1 MLLMADSFL
10 SASSASERSTVRYGM
25 HVDCQVVR
33 ERDFKRIGRG
43 SLDVSLTGM
52 LVPCTYSAEL
62 GDEVI
67 VSFQTP
73 CLREYVDAVAMV
85 TRLIAGRRPGDLGLA
100 MGLTFTS
107 IDDASFAAL
116 KRALEKVPTA
126 RARRAPRIDYAQQLF
141 SAIHT

>member
-1 MLLMADSFL
+1 MLFF
-10 SASSASERSTVRYGM
+10 SSAERSTVRFGV
-25 HVDCQVVR
+25 HVDCRVVR
-33 ERDFKRIGRG
+33 DRDFKVIGRG
-43 SLDVSLTGM
+43 SLDLSLTGM

-73 CLREYVDAVAMV
+73 SLREYVDAVALV
-85 TRLIAGRRPGDLGLA
+85 TRLVSGRRQGDLGLA

-116 KRALEKVPTA
+116 KRALHKLPTA
-126 RARRAPRIDYAQQLF
+126 RGRRASRIDYAQSVL
-141 SAIHT
+141 SA

>member
-1 MLLMADSFL
+1 M
-10 SASSASERSTVRYGM
+10 RYGV

-33 ERDFKRIGRG
+33 DRDFRVIGRG
-43 SLDVSLTGM
+43 SLDLSLTGM
-52 LVPCTYSAEL
+52 LVSCNYSAEL

-73 CLREYVDAVAMV
+73 QRREFVDAVAVV

-116 KRALEKVPTA
+116 KRALTNVPTI
-126 RARRAPRIDYAQQLF
+126 RSRRPSRIDYAQNVL
-141 SAIHT
+141 SA

>member
-1 MLLMADSFL
+1 MLFL
-10 SASSASERSTVRYGM
+10 NSAERSSVRYGV

-33 ERDFKRIGRG
+33 DRDFRFLGRG

-52 LVPCTYSAEL
+52 LVQCNYAAEI

-73 CLREYVDAVAMV
+73 RLREYVDAVALV
-85 TRLIAGRRPGDLGLA
+85 TRLIAGRRKGDLGLA

-107 IDDASFAAL
+107 IDDESFAAL
-116 KRALEKVPTA
+116 RRALENVPAA
-126 RARRAPRIDYAQQLF
+126 RGRRASRIDYAKSVQLIG
-141 SAIHT
+141 ATHV

>member
-1 MLLMADSFL
+1 MLLLPA
-10 SASSASERSTVRYGM
+10 ERSSVRYGV

-33 ERDFKRIGRG
+33 DRDFKVIGRG

-52 LVPCTYSAEL
+52 LVQCNYSAEL

-73 CLREYVDAVAMV
+73 GLREYVDAVAIV
-85 TRLIAGRRPGDLGLA
+85 TRLIAGRRQGDLGLA

-107 IDDASFAAL
+107 IDDESFAAL
-116 KRALEKVPTA
+116 KRALQDMPTA
-126 RARRAPRIDYAQQLF
+126 RGRRTSRLDYAKSVQLIAA
-141 SAIHT
+141 AI

>member
-1 MLLMADSFL
+1 M
-10 SASSASERSTVRYGM
+10 RYGV

-33 ERDFKRIGRG
+33 DRDFRRIGRG
-43 SLDVSLTGM
+43 SLDLSLTGM
-52 LVPCTYSAEL
+52 LVQCNYSAEV

-73 CLREYVDAVAMV
+73 RLREYVDAVAIV
-85 TRLIAGRRPGDLGLA
+85 TRLIAGRRQGDLGLA

-116 KRALEKVPTA
+116 KRALQNVPTA
-126 RARRAPRIDYAQQLF
+126 RGRRASRLDYAKTIQLIAAHDITA
-141 SAIHT
+141 SGSERLLST

>member
-1 MLLMADSFL
+1 MNL
-10 SASSASERSTVRYGM
+10 SLTERSTVRYGM

-33 ERDFKRIGRG
+33 DRDFKRIGRG

-52 LVPCTYSAEL
+52 LVQCTYSAEL

-73 CLREYVDAVAMV
+73 RLREYVDAVAIV

-100 MGLTFTS
+100 MGITFTS
-107 IDDASFAAL
+107 IDDVSFAAL
-116 KRALEKVPTA
+116 KRALNNVPTV
-126 RARRAPRIDYAQQLF
+126 RGRRASRIDYAQTLF
-141 SAIHT
+141 TAIHT